1 VKPTAATFIDGGPH
15 PNPLSRMRAR
25 GVLLLSCAH
34 SGSFRGVIRLPSR
47 ACLAAFFTAFSALA
61 GTSREVELRAVLI
74 SAGDGGVVG
83 HVSQVRARVA
93 PNKARV
99 PSVGILSATAS
110 GTDDQWSATLWQ
122 AAFVATSATRTSLLD
137 VEFALQVPES
147 LRDRSV
153 GMLTASTLAA
163 LLTGEKVL
171 PHTSIIGAIN
181 PDGSAGPVEDVL
193 VRLRAASSEGVKR
206 LGVPFGAR
214 LQPGADGGMVDVVLE
229 GQRLGVEVKELA
241 GLDDAYLFLT
251 GQALARPAPATES
264 DMELWPAELK
274 GIGRFSEQ
282 LRDELDAE
290 QADLEDAGTIK
301 VRVARATKQAGAFEQ
316 NGDAVRAL
324 VVRSSALT
332 MIRVAALDANLLL
345 ALKANDGAAVRALL
359 DEQGKAL
366 PLERS
371 ELRAVIDEQ
380 FPPTSRAN
388 DMYAM
393 DVLESIV
400 TQGDATRALNEAATL
415 RAVALTDVTFAAR
428 ARRVAEALLR
438 GREDLHDGQRFV
450 ELYASLPLLK
460 KTVPPLDA
468 ERLANSY
475 AAAGAAILSA
485 VPPEL
490 AKAIARD
497 PSAEEL
503 NGYESLLRTETD
515 QRARLLLTA
524 RRDIYA
530 THLVNVYGALGGALN
545 AKGVLDI
552 RNSRALSSQLDYAR
566 AQVLRACGRAKREA
580 SMVPLAARL
589 RYLNA
594 RAAREG
600 SDRQKAEALADLW
613 VAQWWCELA
622 VADGSAR

>member
-1 VKPTAATFIDGGPH
+1 
-15 PNPLSRMRAR
+15 M
-25 GVLLLSCAH
+25 
-34 SGSFRGVIRLPSR
+34 
-47 ACLAAFFTAFSALA
+47 
-61 GTSREVELRAVLI
+61 LI
-74 SAGDGGVVG
+74 SGGDAGVVG
-83 HVSQVRARVA
+83 HVTTARARIG
-93 PNKARV
+93 PNKARG

-110 GTDDQWSATLWQ
+110 GADQWSATLWQ
-122 AAFVATSATRTSLLD
+122 AVFVATSATRTSLLD
-137 VEFALQVPES
+137 FEFSLQVPES

-153 GMLTASTLAA
+153 GLLTASTLAA
-163 LLTGEKVL
+163 LLAGEKVL
-171 PHTSIIGAIN
+171 PHTSILGAIN
-181 PDGSAGPVEDVL
+181 PDGSAGPVEEVL
-193 VRLRAASSEGVKR
+193 ARLRAASGDGVKR
-206 LGVPFGAR
+206 LGVPLGAR
-214 LQPGADGGMVDVVLE
+214 LQPGADGGMIDVVLE

-251 GQALARPAPATES
+251 GQALAAPAPATES

-274 GIGRFSEQ
+274 GLGRFNTQ
-282 LRDELDAE
+282 LGDELEGE
-290 QADLEDAGTIK
+290 QAELEDAGTIK
-301 VRVARATKQAGAFEQ
+301 ARVERATKQAAAFEQ

-332 MIRVAALDANLLL
+332 TIRVAALDANLLQ
-345 ALKANDGAAVRALL
+345 ALKAKDDAAVRALL
-359 DEQGKAL
+359 DEQEKAL
-366 PLERS
+366 PLERG
-371 ELRAVIDEQ
+371 EFRAVIDEQ

-400 TQGDATRALNEAATL
+400 TQGEATKALTDAAAL
-415 RAVALTDVTFAAR
+415 RSVAITDVTFAAR

-438 GREDLHDGQRFV
+438 GREDLHDGQRFI

-468 ERLANSY
+468 ERLANAY
-475 AAAGAAILSA
+475 AAAGAAVRDAL
-485 VPPEL
+485 PPEL
-490 AKAIARD
+490 AKTIARD
-497 PSAEEL
+497 PGAEEL
-503 NGYESLLRTETD
+503 NGYEPLLRTETD
-515 QRARLLLTA
+515 QRARLLLAA

-530 THLVNVYGALGGALN
+530 THLVNVYGALGGVLN
-545 AKGVLDI
+545 EKGVLNI

-566 AQVLRACGRAKREA
+566 TQVLRACGRAKREA

-594 RAAREG
+594 RAARES

-622 VADGSAR
+622 VADGAAH